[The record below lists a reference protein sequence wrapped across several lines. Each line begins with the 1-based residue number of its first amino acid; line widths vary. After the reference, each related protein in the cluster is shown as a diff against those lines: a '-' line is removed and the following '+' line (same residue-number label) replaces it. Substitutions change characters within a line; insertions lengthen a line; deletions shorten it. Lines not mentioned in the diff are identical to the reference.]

1 MRRSVR
7 IGGLRAPI
15 GELLRYGAVGVG
27 LVAIEYILY
36 FVIVR
41 AWPDAVVVA
50 NLVARLV
57 AGIAGFVGH
66 ARFTFGGSACPT
78 SNALRYAALLVANT
92 LAASLLL
99 MALLPLLGMLFAK
112 LASDGITIA
121 AAYLVSRYLV
131 FVPAADREAA
141 P

>member
-1 MRRSVR
+1 MERSVKT
-7 IGGLRAPI
+7 GGLRAPI
-15 GELLRYGAVGVG
+15 GELLRYSAVGIG
-27 LVAIEYILY
+27 LAAIEYILY
-36 FVIVR
+36 FVIAR
-41 AWPDAVVVA
+41 AWPDTVMAA

-66 ARFTFGGSACPT
+66 ARFTFGGSACPA
-78 SNALRYAALLVANT
+78 SNALRYGALLVANT

-99 MALLPLLGMLFAK
+99 ITLLPLLGLLFAK

-141 P
+141 R